1 MNHFIFKLTFLLI
14 ASISLISF
22 WWRLAAMRRSLPC
35 PAWLGWLLENPYME
49 AVASAATILNQL
61 DLEAGMSV
69 LDIGCGPG
77 RLTIPAARRVGS
89 TGTVVALD
97 IQPAM
102 LQKLEQRLQEN
113 QISNVQTILGGIGQ
127 NLLSPSSF
135 DRAILVT
142 VLGEI
147 PEQSQALQEIYDAL
161 KPNGL
166 LSVTEV
172 IPDPHYQSQ
181 KRVRRLAEGVGFGL
195 TQTYGNALAFT
206 MHFRKAG

>member
-1 MNHFIFKLTFLLI
+1 MNHIFKLTFILI
-14 ASISLISF
+14 ASISAISL

-49 AVASAATILNQL
+49 AVASATTILDQL

-89 TGTVVALD
+89 TGRVVALD
-97 IQPAM
+97 IQPTM
-102 LQKLEQRLQEN
+102 LHKLEQRLEEH
-113 QISNVQTILGGIGQ
+113 QITNVQTILGGIGQ
-127 NLLSPSSF
+127 NLLPPSSF

-147 PEQSQALQEIYDAL
+147 PEQSPALQEIYDAL

-181 KRVRRLAEGVGFGL
+181 KTVRRLAERSGFRL

>member
-1 MNHFIFKLTFLLI
+1 MNHIFKLTFILI
-14 ASISLISF
+14 ASISAISL

-89 TGTVVALD
+89 TGRVVALD
-97 IQPAM
+97 IQPTM
-102 LQKLEQRLQEN
+102 LHKLEQRLEEH
-113 QISNVQTILGGIGQ
+113 QITNVQTILGGIGQ
-127 NLLSPSSF
+127 NLLPPSSF

-147 PEQSQALQEIYDAL
+147 PKQSQALR
-161 KPNGL
+161 
-166 LSVTEV
+166 VT
-172 IPDPHYQSQ
+172 
-181 KRVRRLAEGVGFGL
+181 R
-195 TQTYGNALAFT
+195 
-206 MHFRKAG
+206 

>member
-1 MNHFIFKLTFLLI
+1 MNHIFKLTFILI
-14 ASISLISF
+14 ASISAISL

-102 LQKLEQRLQEN
+102 LHKLEERLSQH
-113 QISNVQTILGGIGQ
+113 QITNVQTILGGIGQ
-127 NLLSPSSF
+127 NLLPPSSF

-147 PEQSQALQEIYDAL
+147 PEQSPALQEIYDVL

-181 KRVRRLAEGVGFGL
+181 KTVRRLAERSGFRL
-195 TQTYGNALAFT
+195 TQTYSNALAFT
-206 MHFRKAG
+206 MHFRKAD

>member
-1 MNHFIFKLTFLLI
+1 MNHIFKFLIIVI
-14 ASISLISF
+14 ASISVISL
-22 WWRLAAMRRSLPC
+22 WWRFAAIRRSLPC

-49 AVASAATILNQL
+49 AVASAATILDQL

-77 RLTIPAARRVGS
+77 RLTIPAAKRVGS

-102 LQKLEQRLQEN
+102 LQKLEQRLEEH

-127 NLLSPSSF
+127 NLLQKETF

-147 PEQSQALQEIYDAL
+147 PNQPPALQEIYDAL

-172 IPDPHYQSQ
+172 IPDPHYQTQ
-181 KRVRRLAEGVGFGL
+181 KTVRRLAEGVGFRL

>member
-1 MNHFIFKLTFLLI
+1 MNYIFKLTFILI
-14 ASISLISF
+14 ASISAISL

-49 AVASAATILNQL
+49 AVASATTILDQL

-102 LQKLEQRLQEN
+102 LHKLEQRLKEH

-127 NLLSPSSF
+127 NLLQKETF

-147 PEQSQALQEIYDAL
+147 PNKPQALQEIYDAL

-181 KRVRRLAEGVGFGL
+181 KRVRRLAEGVGFRL

>member
-1 MNHFIFKLTFLLI
+1 MNHIFKFLIIVI
-14 ASISLISF
+14 ASISAISL
-22 WWRLAAMRRSLPC
+22 WWRFAAIRRSLPC

-49 AVASAATILNQL
+49 AVASAATILDQL
-61 DLEAGMSV
+61 NLEAGMSV

-77 RLTIPAARRVGS
+77 RLTIPAAKRVGS

-102 LQKLEQRLQEN
+102 LHKLEQRLEEHH
-113 QISNVQTILGGIGQ
+113 ISNVQAILGGIGQ
-127 NLLSPSSF
+127 NLLQKETF
-135 DRAILVT
+135 DCAILVT

-147 PEQSQALQEIYDAL
+147 PNQSPALQEIYDAL

-181 KRVRRLAEGVGFGL
+181 KTVRRLAEGSGFRL

-206 MHFRKAG
+206 MHFRKAD

>member
-1 MNHFIFKLTFLLI
+1 MNHIFRFVIIVI
-14 ASISLISF
+14 ASISLISL

-49 AVASAATILNQL
+49 AVASAATILDQL

-77 RLTIPAARRVGS
+77 RLTIPAAKRVGS

-102 LQKLEQRLQEN
+102 LHKLEQRLEEHH
-113 QISNVQTILGGIGQ
+113 ISNVQAILGGIGQ
-127 NLLSPSSF
+127 NLLQKETF
-135 DRAILVT
+135 DCAILVT

-147 PEQSQALQEIYDAL
+147 PNQSPALQEIYDAL

-181 KRVRRLAEGVGFGL
+181 
-195 TQTYGNALAFT
+195 
-206 MHFRKAG
+206 

>member
-1 MNHFIFKLTFLLI
+1 MADKLFAVYHHGVTGVVT
-14 ASISLISF
+14 SLKAEPV
-22 WWRLAAMRRSLPC
+22 LT
-35 PAWLGWLLENPYME
+35 
-49 AVASAATILNQL
+49 SAHQ
-61 DLEAGMSV
+61 
-69 LDIGCGPG
+69 
-77 RLTIPAARRVGS
+77 
-89 TGTVVALD
+89 
-97 IQPAM
+97 
-102 LQKLEQRLQEN
+102 QRLKEH

-147 PEQSQALQEIYDAL
+147 PNKPQALQEIYDAL
-161 KPNGL
+161 QPNGL

>member
-1 MNHFIFKLTFLLI
+1 MCVSKILNRSIHLPIMNHFIFKLTFLLI
-14 ASISLISF
+14 ASISLISL

-49 AVASAATILNQL
+49 AVASATTILDQL
-61 DLEAGMSV
+61 DLEVGMSV

-77 RLTIPAARRVGS
+77 RLTIPAAKRVGS

-102 LQKLEQRLQEN
+102 LQKLEQRLKEH

-147 PEQSQALQEIYDAL
+147 PEQPQALQEIYDAL

-181 KRVRRLAEGVGFGL
+181 KTVRHLADAN
-195 TQTYGNALAFT
+195 TPRHAL
-206 MHFRKAG
+206 

>member
-1 MNHFIFKLTFLLI
+1 MNHIFKFLIIVI
-14 ASISLISF
+14 ASISVISL
-22 WWRLAAMRRSLPC
+22 WWRFAAIRRSLPC

-49 AVASAATILNQL
+49 AVASAATILDQL

-77 RLTIPAARRVGS
+77 RLTIPAAKRVGS

-102 LQKLEQRLQEN
+102 LQKLEQRLEEH

-127 NLLSPSSF
+127 NLLQKETF

-147 PEQSQALQEIYDAL
+147 PNQSPALQEIYDAL

-172 IPDPHYQSQ
+172 IPDPHYQTQ
-181 KRVRRLAEGVGFGL
+181 KTVRRLAEGVGFRL

-206 MHFRKAG
+206 MHFRKAD